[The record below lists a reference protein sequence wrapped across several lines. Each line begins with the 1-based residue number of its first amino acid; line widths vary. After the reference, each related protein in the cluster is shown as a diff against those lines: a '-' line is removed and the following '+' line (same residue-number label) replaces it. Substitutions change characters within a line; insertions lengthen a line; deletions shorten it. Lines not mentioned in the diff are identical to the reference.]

1 MCHRLNPRSRAGC
14 GTYTTTAGE
23 RSCAR
28 LTARPRPATVRA
40 MADVTLRTYVFLDD
54 LQPQLAAFIGTTARG
69 FLPVAGV
76 ASMFIETAPGLI
88 INRIMDVALKATR
101 CTPAIMVVE
110 RAFGLLEI
118 HEWDKGQVRLG
129 GQAVLDYLKLDEHER
144 VKPRVVSDQVIRA
157 VEPYHAQLINKIR
170 YGDMLLAGESLLIL
184 ETEPAGYIAFAC
196 NEALKA
202 AHVKLIDAQLFGA
215 YGRLYLSGREA
226 EIDAARDGAIRGLE
240 SVRGK
245 EGPKG
250 EGR

>member
-1 MCHRLNPRSRAGC
+1 MVPR
-14 GTYTTTAGE
+14 
-23 RSCAR
+23 
-28 LTARPRPATVRA
+28 
-40 MADVTLRTYVFLDD
+40 MADVTLRAYVFLDD

-76 ASMFIETAPGLI
+76 ASLFVETAPGLI
-88 INRIMDVALKATR
+88 INRLMDVALKATR

-118 HEWDKGQVRLG
+118 HDFDKGQVQLG
-129 GQAVLDYLKLDEHER
+129 GRAVLDYLKLDEHER
-144 VKPRVVSDQVIRA
+144 VKPRVVSEQVIRA

-170 YGDMLLAGESLLIL
+170 YGDQLLPGESLLIL
-184 ETEPAGYIAFAC
+184 ETEPAGYVAYAC

-215 YGRLYLSGREA
+215 YGRLYRSGGEA
-226 EIDAARDGAIRGLE
+226 DIDAARDAALRAVANLTGVEGL
-240 SVRGK
+240 
-245 EGPKG
+245 KG

>member
-1 MCHRLNPRSRAGC
+1 
-14 GTYTTTAGE
+14 
-23 RSCAR
+23 
-28 LTARPRPATVRA
+28 
-40 MADVTLRTYVFLDD
+40 MADVTLRTYVFIDD

-118 HEWDKGQVRLG
+118 HDFDKGQVRLG
-129 GQAVLDYLKLDEHER
+129 GQAVLDYLELEEKEL

-170 YGDMLLAGESLLIL
+170 YGDMLIAGESLLIL

-202 AHVKLIDAQLFGA
+202 ARVKLIDAQLFGA
-215 YGRLYLSGREA
+215 FGRLYLSGPEA
-226 EIDAARDGAIRGLE
+226 QIDAARDAAIGGLGTLAG
-240 SVRGK
+240 R